1 MPSRGYFTPL
11 LELNDHL
18 KEFFWV
24 TVRNTAISP
33 NGIISQL
40 IYTSVYI
47 WLAVIWKLESMT
59 SRFLEVS
66 LVVITINT
74 KADSQIL
81 LSFHLSKCVTI
92 INEFYNNNFENVKE
106 EL

>member
-11 LELNDHL
+11 LELDDHL
-18 KEFFWV
+18 KEFLCV

-33 NGIISQL
+33 NGIIS
-40 IYTSVYI
+40 VYI
-47 WLAVIWKLESMT
+47 WLAVIWKLKSMT
-59 SRFLEVS
+59 SHFLEVS

-81 LSFHLSKCVTI
+81 LSFHFSKCVTI
-92 INEFYNNNFENVKE
+92 INELYNNNFENVKE

>member
-11 LELNDHL
+11 LELDDHL
-18 KEFFWV
+18 KEFLCV

-40 IYTSVYI
+40 IYTWVYI

-81 LSFHLSKCVTI
+81 LSFHFSKCVTI
-92 INEFYNNNFENVKE
+92 INELYNNNFENVKE

>member
-11 LELNDHL
+11 LELDDHL
-18 KEFFWV
+18 KEFLCV

-33 NGIISQL
+33 NGIIS
-40 IYTSVYI
+40 VYI
-47 WLAVIWKLESMT
+47 WLAVIWKLERMT

-81 LSFHLSKCVTI
+81 LSFHFSKCVTI
-92 INEFYNNNFENVKE
+92 INELYNNNFENVKE